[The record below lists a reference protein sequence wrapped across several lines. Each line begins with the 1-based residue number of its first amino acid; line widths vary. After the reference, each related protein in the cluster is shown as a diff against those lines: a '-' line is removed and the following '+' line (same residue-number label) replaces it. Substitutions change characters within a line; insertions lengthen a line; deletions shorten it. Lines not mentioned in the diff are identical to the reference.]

1 MVGTF
6 KGRNK
11 PSCIYAWTHMKKEK
25 ERKISKD
32 GERNGKKKAMKLLH
46 CYGILR
52 KRGGTRGWHYFCK
65 HNHAWVMVKLCFV
78 KAAKRA
84 IHTVILA
91 YIYYK

>member
-32 GERNGKKKAMKLLH
+32 GERNGKKKGYETTTLLWNSSE
-46 CYGILR
+46 
-52 KRGGTRGWHYFCK
+52 KRRHE
-65 HNHAWVMVKLCFV
+65 
-78 KAAKRA
+78 R
-84 IHTVILA
+84 LA
-91 YIYYK
+91 LLLQA